1 MPSRYPD
8 LNPYTTS
15 ESGWS
20 DVEGAQT
27 YTVTATDGAGN
38 VGSASVTYTVDNTAP
53 VVSIS
58 APVNGAFYKTAAV
71 PTGAFSVSDLNP
83 YTTSESGWSDVE
95 GAQTYTVTATDG
107 AGNVGSASVTYTVD
121 NTAPVVS
128 ISAPVNGAF
137 YKTAAVPTGAFSVS
151 DLNPYTTSESGW
163 SDVEGAQTY
172 TVTATD
178 GAGNVGSASV
188 TYTVDN
194 TAPVVSI
201 SAPVNG
207 AFYKTAAVPT
217 GAFSV
222 SDLNPYTTSESGWSD
237 VEGAQTYTVTATD
250 GAGNVG
256 SASVTYTVDNTAP
269 VVSISAPVNGA
280 FYKTAAVPTGAF
292 SVSDLNPYTTSES
305 GWSDVE
311 ELRPTPSPPP
321 TELAMSAQP
330 R

>member
-1 MPSRYPD
+1 M
-8 LNPYTTS
+8 
-15 ESGWS
+15 
-20 DVEGAQT
+20 
-27 YTVTATDGAGN
+27 
-38 VGSASVTYTVDNTAP
+38 
-53 VVSIS
+53 
-58 APVNGAFYKTAAV
+58 

-292 SVSDLNPYTTSES
+292 SVS
-305 GWSDVE
+305 
-311 ELRPTPSPPP
+311 
-321 TELAMSAQP
+321 
-330 R
+330 